1 MAASEHEVDSC
12 GIFAKNTGFS
22 ATGESPMKLPIVF
35 GTLFLLSEAA
45 QAVPLPDT
53 PAPDFNATIVKPDN
67 SDPAGIIVN
76 DFQLSSLFGKKRIM
90 LFAYPKN
97 CTFICPTE
105 LLALNKKLDEF
116 KKLDFEVLVISNDE
130 ASLKKDAQSSHQAW
144 RNKPARAGEGKP
156 DSPMGIGNVGFSMIS
171 DPDHKITK
179 AYGIENKD
187 GMALRATF
195 FIDMKGQV
203 RIADVQSNSIGR
215 DVDGLLRKAAA
226 VKFVEENEGK
236 LVAPE
241 GWQPGDPGM
250 KADHQGVREQMK
262 TKSKD

>member
-1 MAASEHEVDSC
+1 
-12 GIFAKNTGFS
+12 
-22 ATGESPMKLPIVF
+22 MKLPIIF
-35 GTLFLLSEAA
+35 GAIFLLSETSIAL
-45 QAVPLPDT
+45 PLPDI

-116 KKLDFEVLVISNDE
+116 KKLDYEVLVISNDE
-130 ASLKKDAQSSHQAW
+130 ASLKKDPQSSHQAW
-144 RNKPARAGEGKP
+144 RSKPAKAGEGKA
-156 DSPMGIGNVGFSMIS
+156 DTPMGIGNVGFSMIS

-179 AYGIENKD
+179 AYGIESKD
-187 GMALRATF
+187 GTAYRATI

-215 DVDGLLRKAAA
+215 DIDELLKKAAA

-236 LVAPE
+236 LVTPE
-241 GWQPGDPGM
+241 GWKPGDPGM
-250 KADHQGVREQMK
+250 KADHQGVRKQMK

>member
-1 MAASEHEVDSC
+1 
-12 GIFAKNTGFS
+12 
-22 ATGESPMKLPIVF
+22 MKL
-35 GTLFLLSEAA
+35 FLALASGVLILQPALGL
-45 QAVPLPDT
+45 PLPDS
-53 PAPDFNATIVKPDN
+53 PAPDFNATIVKPDS
-67 SDPAGIIVN
+67 SDPLGIIDN

-105 LLALNKKLDEF
+105 LIELNKKLDEF
-116 KKLDFEVLVISNDE
+116 KQLDYEVLVISNDE
-130 ASLKKDAQSSHQAW
+130 ASLKKDPKSSHQAW
-144 RNKPARAGEGKP
+144 RSKPAKADVGGV
-156 DSPMGIGNVGFSMIS
+156 DTPMGIGNVSFNMIS

-203 RIADVQSNSIGR
+203 RIADIQSNSIGR
-215 DVDGLLRKAAA
+215 DMDELLRKAAA
-226 VKFVEENEGK
+226 IKFVEENEGK
-236 LVAPE
+236 LVTPE
-241 GWQPGDPGM
+241 GWQPGQPGL
-250 KADHQGVREQMK
+250 KANHQGVREQMK

>member
-1 MAASEHEVDSC
+1 MKHPVLMGALVL
-12 GIFAKNTGFS
+12 FS
-22 ATGESPMKLPIVF
+22 SVATAF
-35 GTLFLLSEAA
+35 
-45 QAVPLPDT
+45 PLPDT
-53 PAPDFNATIVKPDN
+53 PALDFNATIVKPDH
-67 SDPAGIIVN
+67 SDPVGIIVN

-90 LFAYPKN
+90 LFSYPKN

-105 LLALNKKLDEF
+105 LIALNKQLDEF
-116 KKLDFEVLVISNDE
+116 KKLDYEVLVLSNDE
-130 ASLKKDAQSSHQAW
+130 AAIEKDADSSHQAW
-144 RNKPARAGEGKP
+144 RSNPAEPGKG
-156 DSPMGIGNVGFSMIS
+156 DADQPMGIGNVGFSMIA

-179 AYGIENKD
+179 AYGIEGKD

-203 RIADVQSNSIGR
+203 RITDVQSNSIGR
-215 DVDGLLRKAAA
+215 DIDELLRKAAA

-241 GWQPGDPGM
+241 GWQPGDSGM

-262 TKSKD
+262 SK